1 MKSFIYRFFYYIG
14 KFFKPIITFIFPE
27 KIWKNIK
34 STVFEK
40 GTGDATRTIEVN
52 PNLPFGANLF
62 GYFSSQLGL
71 GQGVRLVASA
81 LEQINLPYCAIN
93 ILTGVSTVREGITDF
108 QYKYVKKPQY
118 DFNIFHIMPD
128 EAFPVMLMN
137 HPNVLK
143 GRYNIGFWMFELEE
157 IPPNWIENFK
167 YVNEIWTPSTYAT
180 TAFKKYAPDIPV
192 LTMPYGISPEVDEN
206 LTRVDFGLPE
216 NSFLILCM
224 FDSGSTIERK
234 NPLDAI
240 RAFSKAFTDQDD
252 VTLVIKISNPKTED
266 IEHIEEILKNHK
278 NCIFINQFFSTPEM
292 NRLISLCDVLLSLH
306 RSEGFG
312 LPVAEAMRLGTV
324 VVSTDYSATT
334 DFVAPNRGCPIPYR
348 LVDVAECG
356 IQHHLYTPG
365 NYWAE
370 PDIDA
375 AARALSKLYDDRN
388 YYYDLKENAI
398 EFMEKEYSLQSSG
411 TRIKKRLEDVSKTF

>member
-1 MKSFIYRFFYYIG
+1 MKSFIYRLFYHIG
-14 KFFKPIITFIFPE
+14 KFFRPIITFVFPE
-27 KIWKNIK
+27 KVWKNIK
-34 STVFEK
+34 SKVFEK
-40 GTGDATRTIEVN
+40 GTGDTTRTVKVN
-52 PNLPFGANLF
+52 TELPFGANLF

-81 LEQINLPYCAIN
+81 LEKIKFPYCAIN
-93 ILTGVSTVREGITDF
+93 ILTGVPTVREGITDF
-108 QYKYVKKPQY
+108 EHKYVKTPRY
-118 DFNIFHIMPD
+118 NFNIIHIMPD

-137 HPNVLK
+137 HPNILK

-157 IPPNWIENFK
+157 VPPNWIENFK
-167 YVNEIWTPSTYAT
+167 YINEIWTPSTYAT
-180 TAFKKYAPDIPV
+180 AAFKKYAPDIPV

-206 LTRVDFGLPE
+206 LTRADFDLPE

-240 RAFSKAFTDQDD
+240 RAFSKAFTDKDD
-252 VTLVIKISNPKTED
+252 VTLVIKISNSKKED

-278 NCIFINQFFSTPEM
+278 NCIFINRFFSTREM
-292 NRLISLCDVLLSLH
+292 NRFISLCDVLLSLH

-312 LPVAEAMRLGTV
+312 LPVAEAMCLGTV

-334 DFVAPNRGCPIPYR
+334 DFVASDRGCPIPYQ

-356 IQHHLYTPG
+356 IRHHLYTPG
-365 NYWAE
+365 NHWAQ

-375 AARALSKLYDDRN
+375 AASALQKLYNDRE
-388 YYYDLKENAI
+388 YYCELKKNAI
-398 EFMEKEYSLQSSG
+398 EFMEKEYSLDTSATQIRK
-411 TRIKKRLEDVSKTF
+411 RIEYIAQTF